1 MAWCKLP
8 AARNRRWSCWGATIA
23 SGMTAT
29 MIIRAMTFGL
39 IVPKLVIDHFADA
52 KFLGAHGNARWKL

>member
-1 MAWCKLP
+1 
-8 AARNRRWSCWGATIA
+8 
-23 SGMTAT
+23 MTAT

-52 KFLGAHGNARWKL
+52 KFLGAPSHGNARWKL